1 MPKKPTM
8 TNYTI
13 RPLKNNELSL
23 LEDFLYYAIFV
34 PEGVDAPPREII
46 NLPEL
51 QIYIRD
57 FGTQPHD
64 HCLVA
69 ELDGAVVGAV
79 WVRDMPDYGH
89 VASGVPS
96 FAISLRPE
104 YRGQGIGTK
113 LMQAMLDHLR
123 QLGYA
128 KASLSVQKANYA
140 ARMYTKL
147 GFRTIGEND
156 EEYIMVYEFAAGE

>member
-13 RPLKNNELSL
+13 RPLKNSELSL

-51 QIYIRD
+51 QVYIRD

-69 ELDGAVVGAV
+69 ESDGVVVGAV

-89 VASGVPS
+89 VADGVPS

>member
-1 MPKKPTM
+1 MDCA
-8 TNYTI
+8 I
-13 RPLKNNELSL
+13 RPLNNSELPL
-23 LEDFLYYAIFV
+23 LTDFLYYAIFV
-34 PEGVDAPPREII
+34 PEGVEAPPREIV

-51 QIYIRD
+51 QVYIRD
-57 FGTQPHD
+57 FGAQPHD

-69 ELDGAVVGAV
+69 EVEGVVVGAV

-89 VASGVPS
+89 VADGVPS

-104 YRGQGIGTK
+104 YRGRGIGTS
-113 LMQAMLDHLR
+113 LMKAMLDLLH
-123 QLGYA
+123 QKGYK

-156 EEYIMVYEFAAGE
+156 EEYIMVYEF

>member
-1 MPKKPTM
+1 M

-13 RPLKNNELSL
+13 RPLKNNEISL

-46 NLPEL
+46 NIPEL
-51 QIYIRD
+51 QVYISK

-64 HCLVA
+64 LCLVA
-69 ELDGAVVGAV
+69 ESDGAVVGAV
-79 WVRDMPDYGH
+79 WVRDMSDYGH
-89 VASGVPS
+89 VADGVPS

-104 YRGQGIGTK
+104 YRKQGIGTN
-113 LMQAMLDHLR
+113 LMLAMLDKLR

-128 KASLSVQKANYA
+128 KASLSVQKFNYA

-147 GFRTIGEND
+147 GFRTIDENE
-156 EEYIMVYEFAAGE
+156 EEYIMVYDFL

>member
-51 QIYIRD
+51 QVYIRD
-57 FGTQPHD
+57 FSTLPHD

-69 ELDGAVVGAV
+69 ELDGVVVGAV

-89 VASGVPS
+89 VEAGVPS
-96 FAISLRPE
+96 FAISLWPE

-113 LMQAMLDHLR
+113 LMQAMLDHLQ

-128 KASLSVQKANYA
+128 KASLSVQKTNYA

-156 EEYIMVYEFAAGE
+156 EEYIMVYEF

>member
-51 QIYIRD
+51 QVYIRD

-89 VASGVPS
+89 VTDGVPS

-104 YRGQGIGTK
+104 YRGEGIGTK

-123 QLGYA
+123 KLGYA

-140 ARMYTKL
+140 ARMYIKL

-156 EEYIMVYEFAAGE
+156 EEYIMVYEF